1 MQLWALI
8 VDSFRESRDRKIFWV
23 MAAISVLIAGGM
35 SCFGFE
41 PGRVVILFGAWEF
54 ETDFFTS
61 ADGVRADLIAGMV
74 VHVIMDYVLGWV
86 GVTLAL
92 IATAG
97 FFPALME
104 RGALEV
110 VLSKPLARWQVF
122 LGKYLGSMVFILVQA
137 TLFVL
142 LTFLVMGL
150 RWGAWLP
157 GYLWTIPLAIVLFSY
172 LYCVS
177 VLVAVCLRSTVAAVL
192 LSLGAWVI
200 FFGIQTTADLFE
212 LYPTWQEQRGAYQ
225 AARVARWAV
234 PKTQDITYLAAKWSG
249 AGSSADIM
257 PEPEMEYEDAEL
269 VDRARDVE
277 LRRMAVNPLFTIGS
291 SLLFELVI
299 VLLAM
304 WKFARSDY

>member
-23 MAAISVLIAGGM
+23 MAAISVLIAAGM
-35 SCFGFE
+35 FCFGFE

-110 VLSKPLARWQVF
+110 VLSKPLARWHVF

-142 LTFLVMGL
+142 LTFLVMGF

-157 GYLWTIPLAIVLFSY
+157 GYLWTIPLAVILFSY

-192 LSLGAWVI
+192 LSLGAWVA

-212 LYPTWQEQRGAYQ
+212 LYPSWQEQRGAYQ

-234 PKTQDITYLAAKWSG
+234 PKTQDITYLAARWSG

-257 PEPEMEYEDAEL
+257 PEAEAEYDDQEL
-269 VDRARDVE
+269 VDRARGVE
-277 LRRMAVNPLFTIGS
+277 LARMAVNPLLTIGS
-291 SLLFELVI
+291 SLLFEVLI

-304 WKFARSDY
+304 WKFSRSDY